1 MNRDELKVPS
11 QRADRPGDDRSPTDH
26 ETPDRDTHD
35 RDPHDRDPLGHDP
48 LDRDADG
55 RADQGADVLADEPY
69 RDPYARTGEDV
80 IADPDPAHRPE
91 DVHVAGPVPETEPAR
106 RTPDRPEHETPAHS
120 TPGHETPGH
129 ETPDHDRPGHER
141 VPGHEGTPEPV
152 PATAVAGEPPA
163 HAAPQERALFDQ
175 DPAEVQA
182 RWRDLQTAFVDDPG
196 EAVQRADGLVGEVV
210 ETLTSTL
217 NARTGEL
224 RERWKGAGDGD
235 TEQLRLALR
244 EYRGMLEQLL
254 ALTGSGS
261 R

>member
-1 MNRDELKVPS
+1 MNGDELKVPS
-11 QRADRPGDDRSPTDH
+11 QRADRPGDDN
-26 ETPDRDTHD
+26 DRDHHLDNDNDNDKHGGQYDNNNDNKFDD
-35 RDPHDRDPLGHDP
+35 RG
-48 LDRDADG
+48 ADG
-55 RADQGADVLADEPY
+55 LGEESY
-69 RDPYARTGEDV
+69 RDPYARTGDDMVVE
-80 IADPDPAHRPE
+80 PDPAHVPE
-91 DVHVAGPVPETEPAR
+91 GVHVAGPVPETA
-106 RTPDRPEHETPAHS
+106 
-120 TPGHETPGH
+120 
-129 ETPDHDRPGHER
+129 PGHER
-141 VPGHEGTPEPV
+141 EPEPI

-182 RWRDLQTAFVDDPG
+182 RWRDLQAAFVDDPG

-224 RERWKGAGDGD
+224 RERWKDAGDSD

-244 EYRGMLEQLL
+244 EYRGVLERLL
-254 ALTGSGS
+254 ALSGPES

>member
-106 RTPDRPEHETPAHS
+106 R
-120 TPGHETPGH
+120 
-129 ETPDHDRPGHER
+129 
-141 VPGHEGTPEPV
+141 TPEPV